1 MSDDIIGI
9 FKQSRP
15 LQVGLALA
23 IAYIVLTGGLYQ
35 SWLGSVESFLDGAT
49 SGLSRNDPD
58 RTRRII
64 DATGNALEWPF
75 ILKILAYPIP
85 GPAPIENGG
94 VMPVWAVALQGIWL
108 GIVGWSS
115 FSRTNDRLLVLSAF
129 PFAALVLISGNV
141 FASLFLGA
149 LGPIIVSL
157 VWWILSPFA
166 KPV

>member
-23 IAYIVLTGGLYQ
+23 IAYIVLTWGLYQ
-35 SWLGSVESFLDGAT
+35 SWLGSVESFLDGAM

-64 DATGNALEWPF
+64 DATGNAPEWPF
-75 ILKILAYPIP
+75 ILKIL
-85 GPAPIENGG
+85 GPATIENGG

-115 FSRTNDRLLVLSAF
+115 FSRTNGRLLVLSAF
-129 PFAALVLISGNV
+129 PFAVLVLISGNV

-157 VWWILSPFA
+157 VWWIVSPFA

>member
-1 MSDDIIGI
+1 MGI
-9 FKQSRP
+9 VSE
-15 LQVGLALA
+15 LAGFGR
-23 IAYIVLTGGLYQ
+23 T
-35 SWLGSVESFLDGAT
+35 FLDGAT

-64 DATGNALEWPF
+64 DATGNAPEWPF

-85 GPAPIENGG
+85 GPATIENGG

-115 FSRTNDRLLVLSAF
+115 FSRTNGKLLVLSAF
-129 PFAALVLISGNV
+129 PFAVLVLISGNV
-141 FASLFLGA
+141 FASLFVGA